1 MTVEELLKPRFKVKN
16 DYPNS
21 PFEIGEIILAEN
33 HPDIDFTEYEY
44 LFTPI
49 QWWEFRDAKDMPKYI
64 KGKTYFMNKK
74 TKYYKPIK
82 YNLEDPIFASFECEN
97 GEGANFGTG
106 MNSFLPCTAVEY
118 ELNQK

>member
-21 PFEIGEIILAEN
+21 PFKINEIILGEN

-44 LFTPI
+44 LFEPL
-49 QWWEFRDAKDMPKYI
+49 QWWEFRDAKDMPKFI
-64 KGKTYFMNKK
+64 KELPFMNNKKIRYFEVTEYFMD
-74 TKYYKPIK
+74 
-82 YNLEDPIFASFECEN
+82 DPIFSYFEAKNN
-97 GEGANFGTG
+97 GGGNFGTG
-106 MNSFLPCTAVEY
+106 RYLPVTKAEY